1 METICHQ
8 KKLNEPKVF
17 FQKPKEKTIEKHEKN
32 TTDAEPTPQKIPGKH
47 FQKSPVFDR
56 KSNHLSP
63 CCTFKADPADPWC
76 FPWYFLFS
84 CLEYPQRK
92 TATPQKN
99 VGVWNISVQNC
110 PKKTRFPSWSF
121 QQSSEKSSNWNIF
134 PKWGWKKNM
143 FETTT
148 GQSIYGIWIWSPIWS
163 FKSSYSP
170 YRLQGL
176 IFEQTFF
183 PPYEEK
189 HPWYIIRGRGGC
201 WDMYQVR
208 GKHVDISR
216 RYKS

>member
-110 PKKTRFPSWSF
+110 PKKQDFLVGRFNNHLKNH
-121 QQSSEKSSNWNIF
+121 QIGISSRNGDEKKTCLKPPPVSQFMGFGFGVPFGVSNL
-134 PKWGWKKNM
+134 P
-143 FETTT
+143 THLT
-148 GQSIYGIWIWSPIWS
+148 
-163 FKSSYSP
+163 
-170 YRLQGL
+170 
-176 IFEQTFF
+176 
-183 PPYEEK
+183 
-189 HPWYIIRGRGGC
+189 
-201 WDMYQVR
+201 D
-208 GKHVDISR
+208 SR
-216 RYKS
+216 V